1 MIKKIP
7 IEEIRIGMYLEKLPG
22 SWLERSFWR
31 SSFLIHDVK
40 TAKKIIETGCQ
51 YFWIDTE
58 KGRDIATV
66 EEKARERAVAA
77 SKNRVDEIASFFAE
91 PSKNVRKPSKEELKE
106 DAVAKTESAM
116 ATASAVLTR
125 SKEAVNAIFSNARS
139 GQAIDI
145 KEAEKIVDDIVDSVE
160 ESSHAIVSVARKKE
174 AFDFTSA
181 HAVAVA
187 SLMVA
192 LAKEL
197 KLSDKEVREA
207 GLAGLMHDL
216 GIVGSKP
223 ETARQH
229 GTTMTSEALFETHHQ
244 DGYEMLVKN
253 GDVSQAVLD
262 VCLHH
267 HEAVDGSGVPG
278 GLKSAETS
286 QLAKMAKICDM
297 YDSMTSDHDH
307 RVGMPPPFAVRQLL
321 KKSDTELDAMLLEA
335 FVRTVGVY
343 AVGSL
348 VRLKSDKLA
357 IVMEQSTKSLTTPKV
372 KIFYS
377 IKSELR
383 VAPEIVD
390 LSTSVTDEIVSAE
403 DPAKWRLDNLDA
415 LWR

>member
-31 SSFLIHDVK
+31 SSFMINDVK
-40 TAKKIIETGCQ
+40 TAKKIIETGCK

-58 KGRDIATV
+58 KGRDVATA
-66 EEKARERAVAA
+66 EEKAKERAAAA

-116 ATASAVLTR
+116 ATASAVMSR
-125 SKEAVNAIFSNARS
+125 SKEAVDAFFSSARA
-139 GQAIDI
+139 GQPINMQ
-145 KEAEKIVDDIVDSVE
+145 EAQKVVDEIVDSVE
-160 ESSHAIVSVARKKE
+160 ESPHAMVSVARKKE
-174 AFDFTSA
+174 AFDFTAA
-181 HAVAVA
+181 HAVAVC

-192 LAKEL
+192 MAKEL
-197 KLSDKEVREA
+197 KLSDSEVREA

-216 GIVGSKP
+216 GIVSSKP
-223 ETARQH
+223 EILRQH
-229 GTTMTSEALFETHHQ
+229 GMTMTSEALFETHHQ
-244 DGYEMLVKN
+244 DGYELLLKN

-278 GLKSAETS
+278 GLKAAETS

-297 YDSMTSDHDH
+297 YDSMTSDHDQ
-307 RVGMPPPFAVRQLL
+307 RVGMPPPFAIRQML
-321 KKSDTELDAMLLEA
+321 KKSDTELDATLLEA

-357 IVMEQSTKSLTTPKV
+357 IVMEQSTKSLTMPKV
-372 KIFYS
+372 KVFYS

-390 LSTSVTDEIVSAE
+390 LSTSITDEIVSAE

>member
-1 MIKKIP
+1 MIN
-7 IEEIRIGMYLEKLPG
+7 
-22 SWLERSFWR
+22 
-31 SSFLIHDVK
+31 DVK
-40 TAKKIIETGCQ
+40 TAKKIIETGCK

-58 KGRDIATV
+58 KGRDVATA
-66 EEKARERAVAA
+66 EEKAKERAAAA

-116 ATASAVLTR
+116 ATASAVMAR
-125 SKEAVNAIFSNARS
+125 SKEAVDAFFSSARA
-139 GQAIDI
+139 GQPINMQ
-145 KEAEKIVDDIVDSVE
+145 EAQKVVDEIVDSVE
-160 ESSHAIVSVARKKE
+160 ESPHAMVSVARKKE
-174 AFDFTSA
+174 AFDFTAA
-181 HAVAVA
+181 HAVAVC

-192 LAKEL
+192 MAKEL
-197 KLSDKEVREA
+197 KLSDSEVREA

-216 GIVGSKP
+216 GIVSSKP
-223 ETARQH
+223 EILRQH
-229 GTTMTSEALFETHHQ
+229 GMTMTSEALFETHHQ
-244 DGYEMLVKN
+244 DGYELLLKN

-278 GLKSAETS
+278 GLKAAETS

-297 YDSMTSDHDH
+297 YDSMTSDHDQ
-307 RVGMPPPFAVRQLL
+307 RVGMPPPFAIRQML
-321 KKSDTELDAMLLEA
+321 KKSDTELDATLLEA

-357 IVMEQSTKSLTTPKV
+357 IVMEQSTKSLTMPKV
-372 KIFYS
+372 KVFYS

-390 LSTSVTDEIVSAE
+390 LSTSITDEIVSAE

>member
-31 SSFLIHDVK
+31 SSFMINDVK
-40 TAKKIIETGCQ
+40 TDKKIIETGCK

-58 KGRDIATV
+58 KGRDVATA
-66 EEKARERAVAA
+66 EEKAKERAAAA

-116 ATASAVLTR
+116 ATASAVMAR
-125 SKEAVNAIFSNARS
+125 SKEAVDAFFSSARA
-139 GQAIDI
+139 GQPINMQ
-145 KEAEKIVDDIVDSVE
+145 EAQKVVDEIVDSVE
-160 ESSHAIVSVARKKE
+160 ESPHAMVSVARKKE
-174 AFDFTSA
+174 AFDFTAA
-181 HAVAVA
+181 HAVAVC

-192 LAKEL
+192 MAKEL
-197 KLSDKEVREA
+197 KLSDSEVREA

-216 GIVGSKP
+216 GIVSSKP
-223 ETARQH
+223 EILRQH
-229 GTTMTSEALFETHHQ
+229 GMTMTSEALFETHHQ
-244 DGYEMLVKN
+244 DGYELLLKN

-278 GLKSAETS
+278 GLKAAETS

-297 YDSMTSDHDH
+297 YDSMTSDHDQ
-307 RVGMPPPFAVRQLL
+307 RVGMPPPFAIRQML
-321 KKSDTELDAMLLEA
+321 KKSDTELDATLLEA

-357 IVMEQSTKSLTTPKV
+357 IVMEQSTKSLTMPKV
-372 KIFYS
+372 KVFYS

-390 LSTSVTDEIVSAE
+390 LSTSITDEIVSAE

>member
-31 SSFLIHDVK
+31 SSFMINDVK
-40 TAKKIIETGCQ
+40 TAKKIIETGCK

-58 KGRDIATV
+58 KGRDVATA
-66 EEKARERAVAA
+66 EEKAKERAAAA

-116 ATASAVLTR
+116 ATASAVMAR
-125 SKEAVNAIFSNARS
+125 SKEAVDAFFSSARA
-139 GQAIDI
+139 GQPINMQ
-145 KEAEKIVDDIVDSVE
+145 EAQKVVDEIVDSVE
-160 ESSHAIVSVARKKE
+160 ESPHAMVSVARKKE
-174 AFDFTSA
+174 AFDFTAA
-181 HAVAVA
+181 HAVAVC

-192 LAKEL
+192 MAKEL
-197 KLSDKEVREA
+197 KLSDSEVREA

-216 GIVGSKP
+216 GIVSSKP
-223 ETARQH
+223 EILRQH
-229 GTTMTSEALFETHHQ
+229 GMTMTSEALFETHHQ
-244 DGYEMLVKN
+244 DGYELLLKN

-278 GLKSAETS
+278 GLKAAETS

-297 YDSMTSDHDH
+297 YDSMTSDHDQ
-307 RVGMPPPFAVRQLL
+307 RVGMPPPFAIRQML
-321 KKSDTELDAMLLEA
+321 KKSDTELDATLLEA

-357 IVMEQSTKSLTTPKV
+357 IVMEQSTKSLTMPKV
-372 KIFYS
+372 KVFYS

-390 LSTSVTDEIVSAE
+390 LSTSITDEIVSAE

>member
-31 SSFLIHDVK
+31 SSFMINDVK
-40 TAKKIIETGCQ
+40 TAKKIIETGCK

-58 KGRDIATV
+58 KGRDVATA
-66 EEKARERAVAA
+66 EEKAKERAAAA

-116 ATASAVLTR
+116 ATASAVMAR
-125 SKEAVNAIFSNARS
+125 SKEAVDAFFSSARA
-139 GQAIDI
+139 GQPINMQ
-145 KEAEKIVDDIVDSVE
+145 EAQKVVDEIVDSVE
-160 ESSHAIVSVARKKE
+160 ESPHDMVSVARKKE
-174 AFDFTSA
+174 AFDFTAA
-181 HAVAVA
+181 HAVAVC

-192 LAKEL
+192 MAKEL
-197 KLSDKEVREA
+197 KLSDSEVREA

-216 GIVGSKP
+216 GIVSSKP
-223 ETARQH
+223 EILRQH
-229 GTTMTSEALFETHHQ
+229 GMTMTSEALFETHHQ
-244 DGYEMLVKN
+244 DGYELLLKN

-278 GLKSAETS
+278 GLKAAETS

-297 YDSMTSDHDH
+297 YDSMTSDHDQ
-307 RVGMPPPFAVRQLL
+307 RVGMPPPFAIRQML
-321 KKSDTELDAMLLEA
+321 KKSDTELDATLLEA

-357 IVMEQSTKSLTTPKV
+357 IVMEQSTKSLTMPKV
-372 KIFYS
+372 KVFYS

-390 LSTSVTDEIVSAE
+390 LSTSITDEIVSAE

>member
-31 SSFLIHDVK
+31 SSFMINDVK
-40 TAKKIIETGCQ
+40 TAKKIIETGCK

-58 KGRDIATV
+58 KGRDVATA
-66 EEKARERAVAA
+66 EEKAKERAAAA

-116 ATASAVLTR
+116 ATASAVMAR
-125 SKEAVNAIFSNARS
+125 SKEAVDAFFSSARA
-139 GQAIDI
+139 GQPINMQ
-145 KEAEKIVDDIVDSVE
+145 EAQKVVDEIVDSVE
-160 ESSHAIVSVARKKE
+160 ESPHAMVSVARKKE
-174 AFDFTSA
+174 AFDFTAA
-181 HAVAVA
+181 HAVAVC

-192 LAKEL
+192 MAKEL
-197 KLSDKEVREA
+197 KLSDSEVREA

-216 GIVGSKP
+216 GIVSSKP
-223 ETARQH
+223 EILRQH
-229 GTTMTSEALFETHHQ
+229 GMTMTSEALFETHHQ
-244 DGYEMLVKN
+244 DGYELLQKN

-278 GLKSAETS
+278 GLKAAETS

-297 YDSMTSDHDH
+297 YDSMTSDHDQ
-307 RVGMPPPFAVRQLL
+307 RVGMPPPFAIRQML
-321 KKSDTELDAMLLEA
+321 KKSDTELDATLLEA

-357 IVMEQSTKSLTTPKV
+357 IVMEQSTKSLTMPKV
-372 KIFYS
+372 KVFYS

-390 LSTSVTDEIVSAE
+390 LSTSITDEIVSAE